1 MFVHIGWQPSALC
14 DSSEAKTLCQ
24 RTCVVCMH
32 VRVHIA
38 IGNNEVTYLG
48 TNTIALLRIFGDL
61 SGSSDPAVQLCT
73 LTPIK
78 KGCKDS
84 QPSSASALNVHSLSE
99 GRNIHGTECSILSC
113 QSS

>member
-24 RTCVVCMH
+24 RTYAVCMH

-61 SGSSDPAVQLCT
+61 GDSSDPAVQLCT

-78 KGCKDS
+78 KSCKD
-84 QPSSASALNVHSLSE
+84 SSASALNVHSLSE